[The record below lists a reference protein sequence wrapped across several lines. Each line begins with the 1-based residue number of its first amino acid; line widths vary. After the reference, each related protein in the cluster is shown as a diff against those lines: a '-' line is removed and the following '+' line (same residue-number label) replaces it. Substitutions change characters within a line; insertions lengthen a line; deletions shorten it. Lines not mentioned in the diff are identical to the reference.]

1 MIKRILGYTKA
12 LALGFMALTAIEGHA
27 QKKQK
32 IDGVIGVVGDYVVLE
47 SDIDKRYLELS
58 AQNIPTQ
65 NISRCEL
72 LGSLLEDKIFA
83 HQAIQDS
90 IVVSDAEVNST
101 VSQQLEAMM
110 EQTGGS
116 LDKIIKFYKKKDA
129 DDLKSALAEIIK
141 ESKLADGM
149 RDKIIDGVDIT
160 PEEIRQFYTSIP
172 KDSLMHFGAEVEIS
186 QILFKPKV
194 SKEAEQ
200 DVIDRLKQLRQEVLD
215 GGSFFSKAVL
225 YTEDPGSKSNGGYYK
240 MNKKTPFVKEFK
252 DVAFSLKEGEIS
264 QPFKTDFGYHII
276 YIEKIKGQDIELRH
290 ILMSPKISSSAE
302 LEARERA
309 EKVQNEI
316 ATGQITFDEAV
327 KKYSDE
333 KETKNSGGKLVN
345 PRTLETRFELTKL
358 DPGLYTKVS
367 DLKVNEVSV
376 PYLEYDT
383 QGKKQYKLFS
393 VTNKIEEHTADFATD
408 YMKIKNIALNQKKTK
423 EIEKWIKKTVKDTYI
438 FINPQYSDCKFE
450 HDWLKK

>member
-12 LALGFMALTAIEGHA
+12 LAIGFMALTAIEGQA

-47 SDIDKRYLELS
+47 SDIEKRYLELS
-58 AQNIPTQ
+58 SQNIPTQ

-72 LGSLLEDKIFA
+72 LGSLLEDKVFA

-90 IVVSDAEVNST
+90 IVVTDAEVNSL

-116 LDKIIKFYKKKDA
+116 MDKIIKFYKKKDA
-129 DDLKSALAEIIK
+129 DDLKAALAEIIK
-141 ESKLADGM
+141 ESKLAEGM
-149 RDKIIDGVDIT
+149 RDKIIDDVDIT
-160 PEEIRQFYTSIP
+160 PEEIRQFYVSIP

-186 QILFKPKV
+186 QILFKPKI

-225 YTEDPGSKSNGGYYK
+225 YTEDPGSRSNGGYYK

-276 YIEKIKGQDIELRH
+276 YVEKIKGQDIELRH
-290 ILMSPKISSSAE
+290 ILMSPKVSYSAE
-302 LEARERA
+302 LEAKERA
-309 EKVQNEI
+309 DKARTEI
-316 ATGQITFDEAV
+316 ISGKITFAEAV
-327 KKYSDE
+327 AKYSDE
-333 KETKNSGGKLVN
+333 KETKNSGGKLIN
-345 PRTLETRFELTKL
+345 PRSLETRFELTKL
-358 DPGLYTKVS
+358 DPALYNKVS
-367 DLKVNEVSV
+367 DLKVNEVSI
-376 PYLEYDT
+376 PFQELDN
-383 QGKKQYKLFS
+383 QGNKQYKIFS
-393 VTNKIEEHTADFATD
+393 VTNKIDEHLADFATD
-408 YMKIKNIALNQKKTK
+408 YIKIKNIALNQKKKK
-423 EIEKWIKKTVKDTYI
+423 EIEKWLKKTVKDTYI
-438 FINPQYSDCKFE
+438 FINPTYKDCKFD

>member
-12 LALGFMALTAIEGHA
+12 LALASIAFTAIQGHA

-32 IDGVIGVVGDYVVLE
+32 IDGVIGLVGDYVILE
-47 SDIDKRYLELS
+47 SDIEKRYLELS

-65 NISRCEL
+65 GVSRCEL
-72 LGSLLEDKIFA
+72 LGSLIEDKVFA

-90 IVVSDAEVNST
+90 IVVTDAEVNSLVT
-101 VSQQLEAMM
+101 QQLESMM

-116 LDKIIKFYKKKDA
+116 MDKIVKFYKKKDA
-129 DDLKSALAEIIK
+129 DDLKAALAEIIK
-141 ESKLADGM
+141 ESKLAEGM
-149 RDKIIDGVDIT
+149 RDKIIDDVDIT
-160 PEEIRQFYTSIP
+160 PEEIRQFYNGIP

-200 DVIDRLKQLRQEVLD
+200 EVIDRLKQLRQEVLD

-225 YTEDPGSKSNGGYYK
+225 YTEDPGSRSNGGYYK

-264 QPFKTDFGYHII
+264 MPFKTDFGYHII
-276 YIEKIKGQDIELRH
+276 YVEKIKGQDVELRH
-290 ILMSPKISSSAE
+290 ILMSPKVSMSAE
-302 LEARERA
+302 LEAKERA
-309 EKVQNEI
+309 EKARNEI
-316 ATGQITFDEAV
+316 VSGQITFAEAV
-327 KKYSDE
+327 VKYSDE

-358 DPGLYTKVS
+358 DPSLYNKVS
-367 DLKVNEVSV
+367 DLEVNQVSI
-376 PYLEYDT
+376 PFQELDN
-383 QGKKQYKLFS
+383 QGNKQFKIFA
-393 VTNKIEEHTADFATD
+393 VTNKIDEHYADFATD
-408 YMKIKNIALNQKKTK
+408 YMKIKNIALNQKKTR
-423 EIEKWIKKTVKDTYI
+423 EIEKWLKKTIKNTYI
-438 FINPQYSDCKFE
+438 YVNPTYKDCAFQN
-450 HDWLKK
+450 DLLKK